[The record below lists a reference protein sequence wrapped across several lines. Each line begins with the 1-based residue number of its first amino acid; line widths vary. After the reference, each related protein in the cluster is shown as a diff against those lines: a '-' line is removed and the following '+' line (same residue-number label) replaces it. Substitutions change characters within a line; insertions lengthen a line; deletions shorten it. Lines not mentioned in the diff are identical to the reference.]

1 MGALF
6 QQMILEIKRIAN
18 RTKYPDVV
26 ARIAHYIQSTYHE
39 NIEIISSKDIYID
52 FEGNLLYNGRHQGRK
67 AGRGGMEHCFWG
79 IDIGGTKTTVGL
91 FDERA
96 AKLTSMTMPTSAREG
111 FQSLIE
117 RIGRGAE
124 ELRKAQEIPR
134 DRIFWA
140 GVACPGPLDLDK
152 GTIVYIPTMGF
163 RDAPLAASLQEVLG
177 TPVSLE
183 SDTNAAVLGECV
195 FGKGKGLSTAVYI
208 TVSTGVG
215 CGIAVDGRIV
225 DGGRFAAGELGHM
238 KTARGGRTCSC
249 GGRGC
254 LEAYASGTALAAIA
268 TQRTGREMDA
278 KAVCAAARRGE
289 EPCGAIVRRA
299 ADHLGL
305 AIGAVYQLLDP
316 DIVILGG
323 SVMKDFDVWEPL
335 LHKALHR
342 YMQPI
347 PGRVPRL
354 EVSDFGGEQVVMG
367 AACLA
372 KERAAEKLGG

>member
-1 MGALF
+1 M
-6 QQMILEIKRIAN
+6 
-18 RTKYPDVV
+18 
-26 ARIAHYIQSTYHE
+26 
-39 NIEIISSKDIYID
+39 
-52 FEGNLLYNGRHQGRK
+52 
-67 AGRGGMEHCFWG
+67 
-79 IDIGGTKTTVGL
+79 
-91 FDERA
+91 
-96 AKLTSMTMPTSAREG
+96 
-111 FQSLIE
+111 
-117 RIGRGAE
+117 
-124 ELRKAQEIPR
+124 
-134 DRIFWA
+134 
-140 GVACPGPLDLDK
+140 
-152 GTIVYIPTMGF
+152 
-163 RDAPLAASLQEVLG
+163 
-177 TPVSLE
+177 
-183 SDTNAAVLGECV
+183 
-195 FGKGKGLSTAVYI
+195 YI